1 MVRPRLTLSFI
12 CASWSI
18 GVIIAAACFEH
29 EFDVGVHEKDSSA
42 EDSMG
47 CPRKASFQGR
57 QFRVMID
64 LRAAV
69 SIYSGARLFP
79 GVPLL
84 KDVAPIGK
92 TGVTGFLFSTEQTGC
107 RCLLTMGV

>member
-1 MVRPRLTLSFI
+1 MS
-12 CASWSI
+12 
-18 GVIIAAACFEH
+18 
-29 EFDVGVHEKDSSA
+29 
-42 EDSMG
+42 

-69 SIYSGARLFP
+69 SIYSETSLFA

-84 KDVAPIGK
+84 NDVAPIGK
-92 TGVTGFLFSTEQTGC
+92 IGVTGFLFS
-107 RCLLTMGV
+107 R

>member
-1 MVRPRLTLSFI
+1 MFI

-18 GVIIAAACFEH
+18 GVIVAACFEH
-29 EFDVGVHEKDSSA
+29 AFDVGVHEKDSSA

-57 QFRVMID
+57 QLRVMID

-69 SIYSGARLFP
+69 SIYSEASLFP

-92 TGVTGFLFSTEQTGC
+92 TELTGFLFSREQTGC

>member
-1 MVRPRLTLSFI
+1 MVKPRLTLSFI

-18 GVIIAAACFEH
+18 GVIAAVCFEH
-29 EFDVGVHEKDSSA
+29 AFDVGVHEKDSSA

-69 SIYSGARLFP
+69 SIYSEARLFP

-92 TGVTGFLFSTEQTGC
+92 TGVTGFLFSREQTGC
-107 RCLLTMGV
+107 RCSLTMGV